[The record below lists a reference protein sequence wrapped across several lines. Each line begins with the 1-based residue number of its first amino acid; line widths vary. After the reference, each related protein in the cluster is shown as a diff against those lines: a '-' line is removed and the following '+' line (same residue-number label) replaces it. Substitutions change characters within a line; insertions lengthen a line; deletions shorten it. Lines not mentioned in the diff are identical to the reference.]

1 MFMCYRIPNEIPFTP
16 LTPERLF
23 FAPFLDSGV
32 RHAEVWQR
40 RELGA
45 GTTEGSRLAIA
56 VT

>member
-23 FAPFLDSGV
+23 FAPFLDSGL

-45 GTTEGSRLAIA
+45 GTTEGS
-56 VT
+56 